1 MANKKKMND
10 IKRNTTNKNQLY
22 FNHSFKLNSKPDA
35 VHHSDFNTN
44 TIKLKAV
51 QEQRFR
57 STEKKNIIDLVAL
70 QKSGNLF

>member
-1 MANKKKMND
+1 MND

-22 FNHSFKLNSKPDA
+22 FNHSFKLNSKHDA

-57 STEKKNIIDLVAL
+57 STEKKIIIDLVAL